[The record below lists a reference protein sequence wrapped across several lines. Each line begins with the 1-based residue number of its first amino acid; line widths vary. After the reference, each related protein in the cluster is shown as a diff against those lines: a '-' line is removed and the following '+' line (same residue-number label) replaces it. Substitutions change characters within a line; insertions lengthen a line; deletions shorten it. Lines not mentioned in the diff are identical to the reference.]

1 MHFLAI
7 LSASAAFLSTAFA
20 APAKGGTAKAPAVAA
35 TASVTVYPSYTC
47 VDHNTVRQALPV
59 KILGDVNV
67 IQQPPT
73 SDGTGKTWE
82 IAQAQCVIANIPVN
96 GAVTARLTAPAKSG
110 VAGCYLQLFKEQGCG
125 VTLTNQYHGF
135 PFNGVSTGNSVGCAA
150 PPVQSYG
157 AFTVVCD

>member
-20 APAKGGTAKAPAVAA
+20 APAKGGTAKAPAVACHSISHRV
-35 TASVTVYPSYTC
+35 SV
-47 VDHNTVRQALPV
+47 
-59 KILGDVNV
+59 
-67 IQQPPT
+67 PPT

-135 PFNGVSTGNSVGCAA
+135 PFKRRI
-150 PPVQSYG
+150 YW
-157 AFTVVCD
+157 